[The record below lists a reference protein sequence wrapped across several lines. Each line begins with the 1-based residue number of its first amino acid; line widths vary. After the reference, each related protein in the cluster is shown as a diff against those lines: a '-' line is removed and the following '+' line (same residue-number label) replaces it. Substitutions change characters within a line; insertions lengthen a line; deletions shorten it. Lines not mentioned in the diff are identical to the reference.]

1 MQQKNFQFSILNLAY
16 RLAGFQFST
25 RFVTIVICLL
35 LITCCQLQTFAQQD
49 VNVLLQKVKAKI
61 ESVNDYEANG
71 KMKTNVAFLKVPVA
85 TIKMYFKKP
94 NKLKIKNEKGI
105 SFVPKGAVSI
115 NLNNI
120 LSGNKYTIIDIGE
133 DKIAGAKVRVV
144 KLLPTDDNADVILS
158 TLYIDETNLV
168 IKKAK
173 TTTKDNG
180 TYELEMTYGKY
191 TAYGLP
197 DKVIFSFNTKDYK
210 LPKGITFDFDDG
222 AVKKPVEKNKKGR
235 AEIVLSS
242 YTINKGV
249 LDSVFL

>member
-1 MQQKNFQFSILNLAY
+1 MSKIQYKNFEFWISNFQFKLVVGKFL
-16 RLAGFQFST
+16 FSL
-25 RFVTIVICLL
+25 FFIACY
-35 LITCCQLQTFAQQD
+35 QLPTFAQQD

-105 SFVPKGAVSI
+105 SFVPRGAVSI

-120 LSGNKYTIIDIGE
+120 LSGNKYTVIDIGE
-133 DKIAGAKVRVV
+133 DKISGAKVRVV
-144 KLLPTDDNADVILS
+144 KLLPDDDNADIILS

-242 YTINKGV
+242 YIINKGV